1 MVLCD
6 VRTFLCLKKAATN
19 PNALHL
25 QNYEIKPLVQLSLDI
40 YREKMGYN
48 KYIIVF
54 MTKRANFAQDI
65 LRQ

>member
-1 MVLCD
+1 
-6 VRTFLCLKKAATN
+6 
-19 PNALHL
+19 L